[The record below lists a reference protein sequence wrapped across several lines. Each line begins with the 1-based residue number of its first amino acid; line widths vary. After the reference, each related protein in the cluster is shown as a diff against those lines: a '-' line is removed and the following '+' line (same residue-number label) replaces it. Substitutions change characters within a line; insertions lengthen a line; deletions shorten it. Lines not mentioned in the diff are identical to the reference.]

1 MATYHQIIDAMPNA
15 VILLDSHGLVDYCND
30 NATGLLDHPL
40 KGYLWREL
48 VSELFAPKADD
59 WHEVSLRNGRRVR
72 LDTSVVN
79 EKPGQLIVLTDLTE
93 TRRLQNRI
101 SHLQRLSSMGKM
113 VASLAHQIRTPLSA
127 AILYAQNLKQGTIS
141 PVKQQRFSTKL
152 LSRLHS
158 LEQQV
163 NDMLL
168 FAKSG
173 EQPMLDD
180 LSTHSLIE
188 QVLTNTESYAEQHQV
203 KINCIDSASGAVL
216 RANQTALVGAIQNL
230 INNAVDASQPGQ
242 EVLVKTDADNDSWR
256 VSVIDAGC
264 GIPEERQG
272 NVFTPFFTE
281 KSNGTGLG
289 LAVVQTVIKAHNG
302 SIDWESQPAKGSRF
316 TLSLPVHQWSENR
329 LNEVCYG

>member
-15 VILLDSHGLVDYCND
+15 VILLDSHGVVDYCND
-30 NATGLLDHPL
+30 NATSLLGHPL
-40 KGYLWREL
+40 KSYLWREL
-48 VSELFAPKADD
+48 VNELFAPKADD

-141 PVKQQRFSTKL
+141 TVKQQRFSGKL

-173 EQPMLDD
+173 EQPMLEE
-180 LSTHSLIE
+180 LNTNSLIQ
-188 QVLTNTESYAEQHQV
+188 QVMMNTESYAEQHQV
-203 KINCIDSASGAVL
+203 RINCIDESVGVVL

-242 EVLVKTDADNDSWR
+242 EVLVKTDVDDASWR
-256 VSVIDAGC
+256 VSVIDAGA
-264 GIPEERQG
+264 GIPAEKQDS
-272 NVFTPFFTE
+272 VFTPFFTE

-302 SIDWESQPAKGSRF
+302 HIDWESQLGKGSRF
-316 TLSLPVHQWSENR
+316 TLSLPVHQWSESS
-329 LNEVCYG
+329 LSEVRYG

>member
-15 VILLDSHGLVDYCND
+15 VILLDSHGVVDYCNG
-30 NATGLLDHPL
+30 NATSLLGHPL
-40 KGYLWREL
+40 KSYLWREL
-48 VSELFAPKADD
+48 VNELFAPKADD

-141 PVKQQRFSTKL
+141 PVKQQRFSGKL

-173 EQPMLDD
+173 EQPMLEE
-180 LSTHSLIE
+180 LNTNSLIQ
-188 QVLTNTESYAEQHQV
+188 QVMMNTESYAEQNQV
-203 KINCIDSASGAVL
+203 KINCLDKSSGALL
-216 RANQTALVGAIQNL
+216 RVNQTALMGAIQNL
-230 INNAVDASQPGQ
+230 INNAIDASQSGQ
-242 EVLVKTDADNDSWR
+242 EVLVKTDSDEASWR
-256 VSVIDAGC
+256 VSIIDAGC
-264 GIPEERQG
+264 GIPPEKQDS
-272 NVFTPFFTE
+272 VFTPFFTE

-302 SIDWESQPAKGSRF
+302 HIDWESQAGKGSRF
-316 TLSLPVHQWSENR
+316 TLSLPIHQWSDN
-329 LNEVCYG
+329 LLSEVRYG

>member
-15 VILLDSHGLVDYCND
+15 VILLDSHGVVDYCND
-30 NATGLLDHPL
+30 NATSLLGHPL
-40 KGYLWREL
+40 KKFLWREL

-127 AILYAQNLKQGTIS
+127 AILYAQNLKQGSIS
-141 PVKQQRFSTKL
+141 AVKQQRFSDKL

-173 EQPMLDD
+173 DQPMLEE
-180 LSTHSLIE
+180 LSTNSLIQ
-188 QVLTNTESYAEQHQV
+188 QVLMNTESYAEQHQV
-203 KINCIDSASGAVL
+203 KINCVDPDFGVML

-230 INNAVDASQPGQ
+230 VNNAVDASSPGQ
-242 EVLVKTDADNDSWR
+242 EVLLKTDVDDGNWK
-256 VSVIDAGC
+256 VSVIDSGC
-264 GIPEERQG
+264 GIPAEKQDS
-272 NVFTPFFTE
+272 VFTPFFTE

-302 SIDWESQPAKGSRF
+302 LIDWESQPNKGSRF
-316 TLSLPVHQWSENR
+316 TLVLPVYEWSENIMK
-329 LNEVCYG
+329 EVRYG

>member
-15 VILLDSHGLVDYCND
+15 VILLDSHGVVDYCND
-30 NATGLLDHPL
+30 NATSLLGHPL
-40 KGYLWREL
+40 KSYLWREL
-48 VSELFAPKADD
+48 VNELFAPKADD

-141 PVKQQRFSTKL
+141 PVKQQRFSGKL

-173 EQPMLDD
+173 EQPMLEE
-180 LSTHSLIE
+180 LNTNSLIQ
-188 QVLTNTESYAEQHQV
+188 QVMMNTESYAEQNQV
-203 KINCIDSASGAVL
+203 KINCLDKSSGALL
-216 RANQTALVGAIQNL
+216 RVNQTALMGAIQNL
-230 INNAVDASQPGQ
+230 INNAIDASQSGQ
-242 EVLVKTDADNDSWR
+242 EVLVKTDSDEASWR
-256 VSVIDAGC
+256 VSIIDAGC
-264 GIPEERQG
+264 GIAPEKQDS
-272 NVFTPFFTE
+272 VFTPFFTE

-302 SIDWESQPAKGSRF
+302 HI
-316 TLSLPVHQWSENR
+316 
-329 LNEVCYG
+329 

>member
-15 VILLDSHGLVDYCND
+15 VILLNSHGVVDYCND
-30 NATGLLDHPL
+30 NATNLLEHPL
-40 KGYLWREL
+40 KDYLWREI

-141 PVKQQRFSTKL
+141 PVKQQRFSAKL

-173 EQPMLDD
+173 EQPMLED
-180 LSTHSLIE
+180 LNTGTLIQ
-188 QVLTNTESYAEQHQV
+188 QVMTNTESYAEQHQV
-203 KINCIDSASGAVL
+203 KINCIDSNVGAVL

-230 INNAVDASQPGQ
+230 VNNAVDASQPGQ
-242 EVLVKTDADNDSWR
+242 EVLVKADADHAHWR

-264 GIPEERQG
+264 GIPADKHDS
-272 NVFTPFFTE
+272 VFTPFFTE

-289 LAVVQTVIKAHNG
+289 LAVVQTVVKAHNG
-302 SIDWESQPAKGSRF
+302 HIDWESGPGKGSRF
-316 TLSLPVHQWSENR
+316 TLSLPVHQWAENH
-329 LNEVCYG
+329 LGEVRYG

>member
-15 VILLDSHGLVDYCND
+15 VILLDSHGVVDYCND
-30 NATGLLDHPL
+30 NATSLLEHPL
-40 KGYLWREL
+40 KSYLWREL

-141 PVKQQRFSTKL
+141 TVKQQRFSGKL

-173 EQPMLDD
+173 EQPMLEE
-180 LSTHSLIE
+180 LNTNTLIQ
-188 QVLTNTESYAEQHQV
+188 QVMMNTESYAEQHQV
-203 KINCIDSASGAVL
+203 KINCIDESVGVVL

-230 INNAVDASQPGQ
+230 LNNAVDASQPGQ
-242 EVLVKTDADNDSWR
+242 EVLVKTDIDDVSWR
-256 VSVIDAGC
+256 VSVIDAGA
-264 GIPEERQG
+264 GIPPEKQD

-302 SIDWESQPAKGSRF
+302 HIDWESQLGKGSRF
-316 TLSLPVHQWSENR
+316 TLSLPVHEWSESLLR
-329 LNEVCYG
+329 EVRYG